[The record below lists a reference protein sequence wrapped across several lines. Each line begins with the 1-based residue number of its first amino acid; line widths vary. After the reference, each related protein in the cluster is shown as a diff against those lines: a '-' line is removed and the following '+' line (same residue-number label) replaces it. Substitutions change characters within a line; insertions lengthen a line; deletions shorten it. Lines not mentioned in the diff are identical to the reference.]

1 MEMTLRKWV
10 FGVLCV
16 IAMLAV
22 LPALAQAPAGKSTEA
37 PFSPATVDEEIEASA
52 KAARER
58 GDAASARYRKFVI
71 RWADDPDEYG
81 RMANYAVMLL
91 TVISQDSRDL
101 PVDRVY
107 VRAGSSDVVVRKL
120 WSQRREVP
128 IASLTAKMYG
138 RNREDAIYLVPGGR
152 LMAEGAL
159 QADLTARRSP
169 MAIAQLPTE
178 HGRKYH
184 GLYPSADPGRRAK
197 PDAATFKAFME
208 RNFPGYPL
216 PKP

>member
-1 MEMTLRKWV
+1 MTMRKSFWAV
-10 FGVLCV
+10 CV
-16 IAMLAV
+16 IAMLAAS
-22 LPALAQAPAGKSTEA
+22 PALGQAPTGKSTET

-71 RWADDPDEYG
+71 RWADDPGEYE
-81 RMANYAVMLL
+81 RMEKYAVMLL

-107 VRAGSSDVVVRKL
+107 VRAGASDVVVRKI
-120 WSQRREVP
+120 WSQRREVSA
-128 IASLTAKMYG
+128 ASFTAKMYG

-184 GLYPSADPGRRAK
+184 GLYPSTDPARRAK

-216 PKP
+216 PKL